1 MFRPR
6 VIPVLLLQREE
17 LVKTTGFT
25 NPRYVGDAV
34 NTVRL
39 FREMGADEIMILDIA
54 ARQENRSIHPEFV
67 KKLGE
72 ETAMPLGVGGGI
84 STLQE
89 IEALLFAGSEKVI
102 LNSSAIANIQLVE
115 EATREFGS
123 STISI
128 CVDVKPV
135 NGEYRIYTRNGTL
148 QTNKNISDYTRQ
160 LEQAG
165 AGELIL
171 QHIEK
176 DGTQSGYDLKLLHEI
191 APQLTIP
198 VVALGGANSLEEMKQ
213 LHENTGVNG
222 FGVGAWFVFF
232 RENVLIH
239 YESLQ

>member
-6 VIPVLLLQREE
+6 VIPVLLLRGEE

-39 FREMGADEIMILDIA
+39 FREMGADEIMILDIT
-54 ARQENRSIHPEFV
+54 ARRENRSIHPGFV
-67 KKLGE
+67 QKLGE

-89 IEALLFAGSEKVI
+89 IETLLLAGSEKVI
-102 LNSSAIANIQLVE
+102 LNSSALENISLVE
-115 EATREFGS
+115 AAAREFGS
-123 STISI
+123 STISV
-128 CVDVKPV
+128 CMDVKPI
-135 NGEYRIYTRNGTL
+135 NGEYRVYSHNGTC
-148 QTNKNISDYTRQ
+148 QTDKRVLDYAHK
-160 LEQAG
+160 LEEAG
-165 AGELIL
+165 AGELLL

-191 APQLTIP
+191 TPRLTIP
-198 VVALGGANSLEEMKQ
+198 VVALGGANNLEEMKQ
-213 LHENTGVNG
+213 LHENSGVNG

-232 RENVLIH
+232 RGSILIH
-239 YESLQ
+239 YESLR